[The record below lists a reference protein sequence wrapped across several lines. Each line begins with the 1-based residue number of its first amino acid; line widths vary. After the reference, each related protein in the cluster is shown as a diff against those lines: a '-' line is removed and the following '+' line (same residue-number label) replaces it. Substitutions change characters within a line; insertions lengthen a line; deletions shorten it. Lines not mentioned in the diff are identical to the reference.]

1 MTPGAPRPRNPE
13 PMSIS
18 EVQKWV
24 LSTLAVVT
32 IGHLAAGLVVAALF
46 MDESRP
52 DSRIGLL
59 VIAGLFG
66 VIAAVTARVI
76 HQKRP
81 LSLWLLLGFVPTVVG
96 AYLAF
101 GR

>member
-1 MTPGAPRPRNPE
+1 
-13 PMSIS
+13 MSLS

-32 IGHLAAGLVVAALF
+32 IEHLAAGLVIAALF
-46 MDESRP
+46 MDESRV
-52 DSRIGLL
+52 DSRVGLL

-66 VIAAVTARVI
+66 VIAVVTARVI
-76 HQKRP
+76 HQKRL
-81 LSLWLLLGFVPTVVG
+81 LSVWLLLGFVPTVVG

-101 GR
+101 WR

>member
-1 MTPGAPRPRNPE
+1 M
-13 PMSIS
+13 
-18 EVQKWV
+18 
-24 LSTLAVVT
+24 STLAVIT
-32 IGHLAAGLVVAALF
+32 IEHLAAGLVVAALF
-46 MDESRP
+46 IDESRL

-66 VIAAVTARVI
+66 VVAVVSARVI

-81 LSLWLLLGFVPTVVG
+81 LSPWLLLGFAPTVVG

-101 GR
+101 WR